1 MVAPLRTELL
11 ANVPNPFN
19 PSTELSFM
27 LAQPGDVRLQI
38 YSVQGRLV
46 ATLVNGELA
55 AGRHDV
61 TWHGLDDSGRAVASG
76 AYIVRLDADGDTQ
89 SRRITLMK

>member
-1 MVAPLRTELL
+1 MIIHATSL
-11 ANVPNPFN
+11 
-19 PSTELSFM
+19 
-27 LAQPGDVRLQI
+27 LAQPGSVRLQI

-61 TWHGLDDSGRAVASG
+61 TWRGLDDAGRAVASG
-76 AYIVRLDADGDTQ
+76 AYIVRLDASGDTQ